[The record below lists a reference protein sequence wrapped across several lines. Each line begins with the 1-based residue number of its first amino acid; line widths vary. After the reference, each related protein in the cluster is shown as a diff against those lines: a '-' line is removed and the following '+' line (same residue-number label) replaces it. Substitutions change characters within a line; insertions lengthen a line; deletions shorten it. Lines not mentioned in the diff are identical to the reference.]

1 MGCGLGEVGVRW
13 EGKGGRS
20 EVGKQVLGG
29 GGSGMGGE
37 NEGVERVKLQGGW

>member
-20 EVGKQVLGG
+20 EVGKAGAWG
-29 GGSGMGGE
+29 RWEWAGWGE
-37 NEGVERVKLQGGW
+37 